1 MLFNSF
7 EFLFIFLP
15 ITYIGYCLLNKFKMY
30 KPGTVWL
37 LIASLYFYAYYKIEY
52 LPLILLSILFN
63 YTIGTVLLK
72 KDLGIFKK
80 PFLVFGLIGNLG
92 LLCYYK
98 YWGFLTECFNNLFN
112 QDYSVIHILLPL
124 GISFFTF
131 QQIAYIVDC
140 YKKDAEDTD
149 IIDYALF
156 VTFFPQL
163 ISGPIIHHKE
173 IIPQIKDVQKRTVDY
188 RNISLAFF
196 FITIG
201 LAKKVLFADH
211 LSPFFDETLQNTEN
225 LSCINGWMF
234 ALVTAMWGYFDFSG
248 YCDMA
253 IGLGWLFNIMLPA
266 NFNSPYQSTDI
277 SDYWRR
283 WHITLGRFL
292 KNYVYIPLGG
302 SRRGTF
308 KTYRNLFIVFLLTGI
323 WHGANIPCLLYG
335 VVNGVLVSLNKFWKT
350 FKIEINHKFATF
362 MTFATM
368 VFIVPM
374 IMIPQT
380 EVCMKVQKAMIGLG
394 NNFELPDFDNFNL
407 IFSNDAKIN
416 IVLIILSLLIIF
428 GCKNSNEVCEK
439 YVNSNKVVYTALLAI
454 LFVVSTLAI
463 TKANTFIYFRF

>member
-112 QDYSVIHILLPL
+112 QDYSVIHLLLPL

-173 IIPQIKDVQKRTVDY
+173 IIPQIKDVQKRIVDY

-196 FITIG
+196 
-201 LAKKVLFADH
+201 LLF
-211 LSPFFDETLQNTEN
+211 LS
-225 LSCINGWMF
+225 SCE
-234 ALVTAMWGYFDFSG
+234 Y
-248 YCDMA
+248 
-253 IGLGWLFNIMLPA
+253 P
-266 NFNSPYQSTDI
+266 
-277 SDYWRR
+277 
-283 WHITLGRFL
+283 
-292 KNYVYIPLGG
+292 
-302 SRRGTF
+302 
-308 KTYRNLFIVFLLTGI
+308 
-323 WHGANIPCLLYG
+323 
-335 VVNGVLVSLNKFWKT
+335 
-350 FKIEINHKFATF
+350 
-362 MTFATM
+362 
-368 VFIVPM
+368 VP
-374 IMIPQT
+374 
-380 EVCMKVQKAMIGLG
+380 
-394 NNFELPDFDNFNL
+394 
-407 IFSNDAKIN
+407 
-416 IVLIILSLLIIF
+416 
-428 GCKNSNEVCEK
+428 
-439 YVNSNKVVYTALLAI
+439 
-454 LFVVSTLAI
+454 
-463 TKANTFIYFRF
+463 